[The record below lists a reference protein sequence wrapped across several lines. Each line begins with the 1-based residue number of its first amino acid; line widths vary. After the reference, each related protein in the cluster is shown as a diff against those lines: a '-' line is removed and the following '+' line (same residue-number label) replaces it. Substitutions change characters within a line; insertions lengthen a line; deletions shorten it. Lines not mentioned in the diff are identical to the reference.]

1 LWCIED
7 VFNNARMSK
16 FVLAMFL
23 SYQLVHANELSY
35 SLKESAN
42 INAVWASLIVE
53 ECTRLGLMVR

>member
-1 LWCIED
+1 
-7 VFNNARMSK
+7 
-16 FVLAMFL
+16 L
-23 SYQLVHANELSY
+23 SEICPCYVSLLHYQLDHANELSH